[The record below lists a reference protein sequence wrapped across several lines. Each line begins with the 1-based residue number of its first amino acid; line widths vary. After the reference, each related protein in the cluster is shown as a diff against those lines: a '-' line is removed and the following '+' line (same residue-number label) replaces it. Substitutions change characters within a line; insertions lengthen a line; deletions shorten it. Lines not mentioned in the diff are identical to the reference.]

1 MKYPPF
7 VYSLQFW
14 SAVSWVIAG
23 VLGLLVY
30 FGKLPSTYNYG
41 AAAILVA
48 IQAVLKV
55 IQIVPELRASGRIR

>member
-1 MKYPPF
+1 MNLPPF
-7 VYSLQFW
+7 VYSLAFW
-14 SAVSWVIAG
+14 SAVSWVLAG

-30 FGKLPSTYNYG
+30 FGVLPPVYNYG

-55 IQIVPELRASGRIR
+55 IQINPELQAKGK

>member
-1 MKYPPF
+1 VNLPPF
-7 VYSLQFW
+7 VKSLAFW
-14 SAVSWVIAG
+14 NAVSWVVAG

-30 FGKLPSTYNYG
+30 FGVLSPEYNYT

-55 IQIVPELRASGRIR
+55 IQVIPELKSK

>member
-1 MKYPPF
+1 MQYPPF
-7 VYSLQFW
+7 VYSLAFW
-14 SAVSWVIAG
+14 SALSWVIAG

-30 FGKLPSTYNYG
+30 FGVLPPVYNYG

-55 IQIVPELRASGRIR
+55 IQIVPELKKKGII

>member
-7 VYSLQFW
+7 FYSNQFW
-14 SAVSWVIAG
+14 SAFSWVVAG

-30 FGKLPSTYNYG
+30 FNVLPPVYNYG

-55 IQIVPELRASGRIR
+55 IQIVPELRLKGLI

>member
-7 VYSLQFW
+7 VYSLNFW
-14 SAVSWVIAG
+14 SAVSWIAAG

-30 FGKLPSTYNYG
+30 FGVLSPVYNYT

-55 IQIVPELRASGRIR
+55 IQITPELRDKDLL

>member
-7 VYSLQFW
+7 VYSLNFW
-14 SAVSWVIAG
+14 SAVSWIVAG
-23 VLGLLVY
+23 VLGVLVY
-30 FGKLPSTYNYG
+30 FGVLPPVYNYT

-55 IQIVPELRASGRIR
+55 IQITPELRDKDLL

>member
-1 MKYPPF
+1 MPPF
-7 VYSLQFW
+7 VYSLAFW

-23 VLGLLVY
+23 ALGLLVY
-30 FGKLPSTYNYG
+30 FGVLPEAYNYG

-55 IQIVPELRASGRIR
+55 IQIVPELRSLGLMK